1 MVGNE
6 AALCQGLQ
14 LLNGRCENS
23 IREVNLEF
31 RELLVPSFKNL
42 KLVMSRSYQSLKFFS
57 ARRHGEFAGTIIFIP
72 VRCPSLQ
79 VLGSICLEGGSAPR
93 TTHVISPRELPKLKV
108 LECRDKKGT
117 LDCNAS
123 LVKILKEA
131 KSVKVNSGSISQA
144 FVINLLSTAIEI
156 EELELSG
163 TNDAVKLD
171 SIPIMELLDLQ
182 HLSLDVV
189 PSATEE
195 DEVFWDYLL
204 APSLETLWLGSFNPL
219 HSGLS
224 EFGENLVAFRFHSF
238 MQ

>member
-1 MVGNE
+1 M
-6 AALCQGLQ
+6 
-14 LLNGRCENS
+14 
-23 IREVNLEF
+23 
-31 RELLVPSFKNL
+31 
-42 KLVMSRSYQSLKFFS
+42 
-57 ARRHGEFAGTIIFIP
+57 
-72 VRCPSLQ
+72 
-79 VLGSICLEGGSAPR
+79 
-93 TTHVISPRELPKLKV
+93 ISPRELPKLKV
-108 LECRDKKGT
+108 LEWRDKKGT

-238 MQ
+238 MQWFRLILLESVKVEAGVEVRKDERRQGMICVSLDVEAVAIRVGEEDRLKRVGKQEERR